1 MAYQTSE
8 QTLTEAWV
16 DVADGANSVAIQV
29 DDMRP
34 VAVIAGGVAPAADA
48 KGVVL
53 SANGTS
59 TFALADLG
67 GDAVYVRAL
76 FAASKIIVVRGV
88 E

>member
-1 MAYQTSE
+1 MAYHTSE

-34 VAVIAGGVAPAADA
+34 VAVIAGGLPPAPNA

-59 TFALADLG
+59 TFALADLE

-76 FAASKIIVVRGV
+76 FGASTVIVVRGV